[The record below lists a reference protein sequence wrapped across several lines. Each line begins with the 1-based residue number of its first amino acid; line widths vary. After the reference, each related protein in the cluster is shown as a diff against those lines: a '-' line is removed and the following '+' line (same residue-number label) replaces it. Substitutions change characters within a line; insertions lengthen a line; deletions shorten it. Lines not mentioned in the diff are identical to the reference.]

1 MKNAKST
8 VFKKGFQLATAATL
22 MMIGQSAMAAS
33 VTVRVVDAQTLKP
46 VSNAAV
52 CLGSEQHPG
61 ALGAKRT
68 NAKGEV
74 NFDKSPRNDF
84 MLSVSAGG
92 QGSYLQTKTA
102 RDFDVIHYIE
112 LKSTGPNSHCL
123 SAGTVDISTRV
134 NGLEPTHI
142 RASTDADFEDT
153 RWLPYRNVT
162 RHAIERVSSENLYV
176 QVKRSTVTDEGTIE
190 AVSSARVGD
199 LHW

>member
-1 MKNAKST
+1 
-8 VFKKGFQLATAATL
+8 
-22 MMIGQSAMAAS
+22 MAAS

-123 SAGTVDISTRV
+123 VTKRKPAKVQGKDAFSLVSVDVRSHSHSAGTVDISTRV